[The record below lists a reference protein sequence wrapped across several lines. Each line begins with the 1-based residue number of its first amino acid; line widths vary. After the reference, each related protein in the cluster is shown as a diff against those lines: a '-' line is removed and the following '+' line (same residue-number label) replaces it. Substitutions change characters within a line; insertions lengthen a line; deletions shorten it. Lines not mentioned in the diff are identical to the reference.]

1 MSAHTP
7 EIYRRFATPLTL
19 DLGPTAD
26 SVAAIHTITQAIRAQ
41 TDQLPQLAAAVA
53 EAGRSADQALTAA
66 REEIRQDFVTTRT
79 QGDTAQ
85 RAIVGGLTSLGS
97 AINQHTATV
106 VTENRIALETA
117 LGTALG
123 QATQQILNGLTDLA
137 PSPLHASAHAWPLLR
152 VLVQAMTQVLDQ
164 TPDEI
169 HSGKDAQHKGRLKND
184 VTLEQLRDS
193 IDPADLNRLDTAPG
207 HLRARFLQAFDRLH
221 TADQNRRAE
230 RLDTLHVLMGE
241 VARHLK

>member
-1 MSAHTP
+1 MSAYTP

-26 SVAAIHTITQAIRAQ
+26 GVTAIHTITQAIRAQ
-41 TDQLPQLAAAVA
+41 TDQLPQLADAVA
-53 EAGRSADQALTAA
+53 EAGQSADQALTVA
-66 REEIRQDFVTTRT
+66 REI
-79 QGDTAQ
+79 
-85 RAIVGGLTSLGS
+85 
-97 AINQHTATV
+97 
-106 VTENRIALETA
+106 LER
-117 LGTALG
+117 LPNCGT
-123 QATQQILNGLTDLA
+123 
-137 PSPLHASAHAWPLLR
+137 PPLHASAHAWPLLR

-193 IDPADLNRLDTAPG
+193 IDPTDLNRLDTAPG